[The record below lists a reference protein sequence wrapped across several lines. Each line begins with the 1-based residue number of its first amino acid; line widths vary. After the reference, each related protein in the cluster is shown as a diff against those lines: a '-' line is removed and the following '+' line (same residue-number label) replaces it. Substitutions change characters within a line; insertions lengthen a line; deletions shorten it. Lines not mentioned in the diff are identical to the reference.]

1 MYFTF
6 TKITQRIGE
15 LLMQRKKGF
24 IRLVS
29 QFVLVSF
36 LMVNLQHAAF
46 AGMVTTADIIDNE
59 TVQLEKQRIYQL
71 LARDDVRTQ
80 LIEMGVNPE
89 DAVKRVDSMTSQE
102 VQIFSQNMQELP
114 AGGDVL
120 GVILIVFLVL
130 LFTDIMGYTDIFP
143 FVKKTAR

>member
-1 MYFTF
+1 
-6 TKITQRIGE
+6 
-15 LLMQRKKGF
+15 MQRKKGF

-46 AGMVTTADIIDNE
+46 AGVVTTTDIIDNQ

-71 LARDDVRTQ
+71 LARDDVRAQ

-89 DAVKRVDSMTSQE
+89 DAIKRVDSMTSQE
-102 VQIFSQNMQELP
+102 VQIFSQNIQELP